1 MKVRHTLSA
10 LVTAA
15 LLLGATASSRA
26 EDAMDQARKRYA
38 VGEREYASG
47 RYWQSAKAF
56 EEAYDLSRKGDLLF
70 NAARAYD
77 RGEYYVRAIETYEA
91 YLKAGLP
98 PDAEQI
104 TQRVAAL
111 RKLLCQVHLST
122 GEKAYVF
129 VDGHEYYQTPM
140 ASPAVMDSGYHR
152 LEVRAG
158 NRFWAKE
165 QQFVPG
171 ERYEFE
177 PTLEEERGG
186 GQGLVSSSQVEELR
200 QKPRTRQLA
209 VVLHVGGS
217 VDMLGNNYPPHQ
229 LALSLGAEYRLLE
242 GRLGAF
248 DLGLKIPLEL
258 LQGWSNAGLL
268 LTLRGVLTPVPRLP
282 LELVL
287 SLDAG
292 LAVQDYRANAP
303 VSPKWP
309 CASPS
314 YLSSCSIYALRAV
327 PAVTVAYRFT
337 PSLEVRAQLAGV
349 ELNLGS
355 PLFDPRFAFG
365 LQAAYRFF

>member
-15 LLLGATASSRA
+15 LLLGATTSSRA

-91 YLKAGLP
+91 YLKTGLP

-140 ASPAVMDSGYHR
+140 ASPAVIDSGYHR
-152 LEVRAG
+152 IEVRAG

-186 GQGLVSSSQVEELR
+186 GQGLVSSS
-200 QKPRTRQLA
+200 
-209 VVLHVGGS
+209 
-217 VDMLGNNYPPHQ
+217 
-229 LALSLGAEYRLLE
+229 
-242 GRLGAF
+242 
-248 DLGLKIPLEL
+248 
-258 LQGWSNAGLL
+258 
-268 LTLRGVLTPVPRLP
+268 
-282 LELVL
+282 
-287 SLDAG
+287 
-292 LAVQDYRANAP
+292 
-303 VSPKWP
+303 
-309 CASPS
+309 
-314 YLSSCSIYALRAV
+314 
-327 PAVTVAYRFT
+327 
-337 PSLEVRAQLAGV
+337 
-349 ELNLGS
+349 
-355 PLFDPRFAFG
+355 
-365 LQAAYRFF
+365 

>member
-177 PTLEEERGG
+177 PTLEEEWGG
-186 GQGLVSSSQVEELR
+186 G
-200 QKPRTRQLA
+200 
-209 VVLHVGGS
+209 
-217 VDMLGNNYPPHQ
+217 
-229 LALSLGAEYRLLE
+229 
-242 GRLGAF
+242 
-248 DLGLKIPLEL
+248 
-258 LQGWSNAGLL
+258 
-268 LTLRGVLTPVPRLP
+268 
-282 LELVL
+282 
-287 SLDAG
+287 
-292 LAVQDYRANAP
+292 
-303 VSPKWP
+303 
-309 CASPS
+309 
-314 YLSSCSIYALRAV
+314 
-327 PAVTVAYRFT
+327 
-337 PSLEVRAQLAGV
+337 
-349 ELNLGS
+349 
-355 PLFDPRFAFG
+355 
-365 LQAAYRFF
+365 